1 MKTQKNQLRYSSF
14 SQHEDRHSLPPSPQQ
29 RSRRRTE
36 KTLSDYITDIPEC
49 STAALKTGMEANKCK
64 TSDIG
69 PSTFDCLCTA
79 LHIIAPQAA
88 EEITQTCYAGGF
100 YRAC

>member
-1 MKTQKNQLRYSSF
+1 MKIAIPFLLLLSNAVADAQK
-14 SQHEDRHSLPPSPQQ
+14 
-29 RSRRRTE
+29 